1 MQYLIIGGYGF
12 IGSHL
17 TRRLAAEGH
26 QVVVY
31 GHRSHRSPVPSLP
44 GVTYVEGE
52 LRDIPRLRSYLTG
65 APVVFHLAGS
75 AAPQAS
81 VENPFHDLETNVTD
95 TLYLLELCRA
105 VPVARLIYVSSGG
118 TVYGIPRTP
127 VIAEDHPTD
136 PISAY
141 GINKLATEKYI
152 AMYHHLYGLDYVII
166 RPANVYG
173 EHQNVHRRQG
183 AIGIFLHQI
192 ALGQEITIWG
202 NGETT
207 RDYIYVGDLV
217 EALVRAA
224 AAPLRQ
230 RLFNI
235 GDNQGTTLNE
245 LLSLMRTVT
254 GRTIAVHYEHAR
266 AVDVSV
272 NILDSTRAYQEL
284 GWQPNIPLHE
294 GLVRT
299 WQWIEEFVREEVT
312 HHGQ

>member
-1 MQYLIIGGYGF
+1 MQCLIIGGYGF

-17 TRRLAAEGH
+17 ARRLVDEGH

-31 GHRSHRSPVPSLP
+31 GHRPQRSLVPPLH
-44 GVTYVEGE
+44 GVTSIEGE
-52 LRDIPRLRSYLTG
+52 LRDIPHLRSYLVG

-105 VPVARLIYVSSGG
+105 MPITRLIYVSSGG

-127 VIAEDHPTD
+127 SIAEDHPTD

-141 GINKLATEKYI
+141 GVNKLATEKYI
-152 AMYHHLYGLDYVII
+152 SMYHHLYGLDYVII

-173 EHQNVHRRQG
+173 EHQNVYKRQG
-183 AIGIFLHQI
+183 VVGIFLHQI

-202 NGETT
+202 DGETT

-217 EALVRAA
+217 EALLRVA

-230 RLFNI
+230 RLFNV

-245 LLSLMRTVT
+245 LLALMRAVT
-254 GRTIAVHYEHAR
+254 GRSISVRYEPAR
-266 AVDVSV
+266 SVDVSV
-272 NILDSTRAYQEL
+272 NVLNSMRAYREL
-284 GWQPNIPLHE
+284 GWRPNMPLHN

-299 WQWIEEFVREEVT
+299 WQWIEQVAREESAPLI
-312 HHGQ
+312 Q